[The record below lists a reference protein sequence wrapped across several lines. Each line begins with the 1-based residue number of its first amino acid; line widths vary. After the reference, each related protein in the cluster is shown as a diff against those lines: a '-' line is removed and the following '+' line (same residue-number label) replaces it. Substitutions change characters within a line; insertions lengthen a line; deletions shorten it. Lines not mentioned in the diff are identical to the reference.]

1 MVLESVRFPGQ
12 HVGVRESG
20 EAKKPNHTGKGKH
33 GQFTPIV
40 KGTMCSTDTVS
51 AVRIINQY
59 FTLAIFFS
67 LCVVVFLYYQM
78 PLVMKMINYLAYSK
92 RTPSSLGRN

>member
-20 EAKKPNHTGKGKH
+20 EVKKPNHTGKGKH

-51 AVRIINQY
+51 AVRIILY

-67 LCVVVFLYYQM
+67 LCVFVFLYYQM
-78 PLVMKMINYLAYSK
+78 PLVTKMINYLTYSK
-92 RTPSSLGRN
+92 RTPSSLSRI